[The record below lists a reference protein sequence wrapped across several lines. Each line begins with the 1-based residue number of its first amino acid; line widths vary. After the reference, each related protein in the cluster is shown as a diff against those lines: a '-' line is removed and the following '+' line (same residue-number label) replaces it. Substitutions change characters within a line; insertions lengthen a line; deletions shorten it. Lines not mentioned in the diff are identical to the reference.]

1 MTTSP
6 TSPLPDRAAPSVR
19 ATRKAARF
27 TSRYFYAG
35 VGVLALLFTLAG
47 FSGTYL
53 IPVSTGTFAGR
64 MIHHVHGSV
73 YFLWLV
79 FVIVQPILVRS
90 HKIRIHKRLG
100 YLGFV
105 LAMGM
110 VIVGITLAVSS
121 ARLKVLSGADVFET
135 KSFLILPFTD
145 MFFFATFIGL
155 ALLHL
160 SDGAAHK
167 RLMVLATLAILPP
180 AFGRMFPLLGMTEFT
195 PANIL
200 VALLLQ
206 QSILFLGMLH
216 DRLTTKK
223 IHPVYLW
230 GGISMLVIHLTRIPL
245 GNTRLWQSMAGGLA
259 GL

>member
-1 MTTSP
+1 MQENTES
-6 TSPLPDRAAPSVR
+6 
-19 ATRKAARF
+19 
-27 TSRYFYAG
+27 SRPPRRLLR
-35 VGVLALLFTLAG
+35 LALRLALTGAVFGYLF
-47 FSGTYL
+47 SRVD
-53 IPVSTGTFAGR
+53 IPSLRA
-64 MIHHVHGSV
+64 S
-73 YFLWLV
+73 
-79 FVIVQPILVRS
+79 LVR
-90 HKIRIHKRLG
+90 IP
-100 YLGFV
+100 
-105 LAMGM
+105 
-110 VIVGITLAVSS
+110 
-121 ARLKVLSGADVFET
+121 LSGADVFET